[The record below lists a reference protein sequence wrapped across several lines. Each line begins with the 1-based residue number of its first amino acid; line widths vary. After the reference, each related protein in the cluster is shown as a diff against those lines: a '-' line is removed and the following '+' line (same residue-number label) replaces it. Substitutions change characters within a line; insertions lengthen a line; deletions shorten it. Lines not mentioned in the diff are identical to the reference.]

1 MVQRTVEPR
10 AEGFTVLRLL
20 RSRHTLALC
29 GYLLVALYL
38 ISSVL
43 SSFSTRFVGG
53 GTGDVYE
60 MARHVWWY
68 KTALESGD
76 DVFYQSLLAYPDG
89 FPSVVLWANPLQ
101 FFPMWLF
108 AFVMP
113 LAMAYN
119 LGILITL
126 TLNGWAMYIFARQ
139 RISSLRLAP
148 AWIAGLVYM
157 VFPIMQG
164 HLFDGHAGLIVQ
176 WTAPILLLSLFKH
189 VDAGRKRW
197 FALAVIFF
205 LLSALGHSLQFLYFH
220 APLFAL
226 FTLARVYRR
235 DYVGAT
241 RTIAVALVGT
251 ILLLGFLSPV
261 IERTLQSPHY
271 EEAGG
276 YVRYSIDL
284 LGLVSPSFENPFW
297 RDIAPHSGRVLGTNL
312 GEGASYIGFV
322 SGILALV
329 GLLFRRQTR
338 WWLLV
343 AAASWLLALGPVLK
357 ILDEAVSVS
366 VAGYSTVIP
375 LPYAFLMNLPFVE
388 LARTP
393 GRFMFLFS
401 AALSMMAGWG
411 MLVLWRGPLFQRRS
425 RLIRNGM
432 ALLLALLIFHDYQL
446 FAAFPS
452 IPAGIPQGI
461 HDLAKRN
468 DIRAVYNVPHD
479 HLLSVKEAMYLQTA
493 HGKPLVAGQET
504 RVTPV
509 DPARLVLLSSFHPL
523 VLAEARADAVIIN
536 KARALE
542 SGQFNTLYPLA
553 LERLGAPIFED
564 ERYAVFESRSLR
576 RSTTQEPVYSL
587 VSDAGSHN
595 VYTFKARP
603 GWLTFRA
610 TLTAVNR
617 RVNLSLNDVPL
628 QTVNVVG
635 QTELSIPLPIARRGY
650 NTLRIALDPP
660 CPDRVDTTV
669 LLCHDVAIGDVQI
682 EQLTDGAIYDPIRV
696 AGGIELSGYYMPE
709 DIAEE
714 LVIHLWWSFDA
725 PRTIND
731 QRFIH
736 VLNEERV
743 LMRQDDSPP
752 GDVQAGSGYLETV
765 RLDVGGFEPGEYRVL
780 TGWYALPDMVRYD
793 VLTNVAGAQD
803 STIELGRF
811 SVAE

>member
-1 MVQRTVEPR
+1 M
-10 AEGFTVLRLL
+10 LRLL
-20 RSRHTLALC
+20 RSHHTLALC
-29 GYLLVALYL
+29 GYLLVTLYL

-43 SSFSTRFVGG
+43 GSFSTRFLGG

-68 KTALESGD
+68 KTALENGD

-89 FPSVVLWANPLQ
+89 FPGTVLWANPLQ

-108 AFVMP
+108 AFIMP
-113 LAMAYN
+113 LATAYN
-119 LGILITL
+119 LGLLITL

-139 RISSLRLAP
+139 RISHRHLAP
-148 AWIAGLVYM
+148 AWIAGLIYM
-157 VFPIMQG
+157 VFPAMQG

-176 WTAPILLLSLFKH
+176 WPVPILLLSLFKY

-197 FALAVIFF
+197 FALSVIFF
-205 LLSALGHSLQFLYFH
+205 LLSAMGHSLQVVYLH
-220 APLFAL
+220 APLIAL
-226 FTLARVYRR
+226 FTLARLYRR

-241 RTIAVALVGT
+241 RTVTVALVAT
-251 ILLLGFLSPV
+251 ILLIGFLWPA

-271 EEAGG
+271 REVGG

-284 LGLVSPSFENPFW
+284 LGLVTPSFENPFW
-297 RDIAPHSGRVLGTNL
+297 RDIVPHSRHVLGTNL
-312 GEGASYIGFV
+312 GEGASYIGAIG
-322 SGILALV
+322 GILALV
-329 GLLFRRQTR
+329 GLLFRRQTH

-343 AAASWLLALGPVLK
+343 AVAAWLLALGPVLK
-357 ILDEAVSVS
+357 VLDEAVSVS

-393 GRFMFLFS
+393 GRFMFLF
-401 AALSMMAGWG
+401 AVALPMMAGWG
-411 MLVLWRGPLFQRRS
+411 MLLLWEGPLFQRRS
-425 RLIRNGM
+425 RRIRNAM

-452 IPAGIPQGI
+452 VPAAIPQGI
-461 HDLAKRN
+461 FDLAKRN

-479 HLLSVKEAMYLQTA
+479 NLLSAKEAMYLQTA
-493 HGKPLVAGQET
+493 HEKPLVAGQET
-504 RVTPV
+504 RITPV

-523 VLAEARADAVIIN
+523 LLGEAGADAVIIN
-536 KARALE
+536 KTRALE
-542 SGQFNTLYPLA
+542 SGQFNLLYPQA
-553 LERLGAPIFED
+553 LDRLGDPIYED
-564 ERYAVFESRSLR
+564 ERYAVFESRSSR
-576 RSTTQEPVYSL
+576 RGATREPVYSL

-595 VYTFKARP
+595 VYVFKQRP

-610 TLTAVNR
+610 TLAAVNR

-628 QTVNVVG
+628 QVVNVVG
-635 QTELSIPLPIARRGY
+635 QTVLSIPLPIARRGY
-650 NTLRIALDPP
+650 NTLRIELDPP

-669 LLCHDVAIGDVQI
+669 LLCHDVTVDDVWI

-696 AGGIELSGYYMPE
+696 AGGIELSGYHMPE
-709 DIAEE
+709 NIESE
-714 LVIHLWWSFDA
+714 LVLHLWWSFDS
-725 PRTIND
+725 PRTFND

-743 LMRQDDSPP
+743 LMRQDDIPFGP
-752 GDVQAGSGYLETV
+752 VGAGSEYLESV
-765 RLDVGGFEPGEYRVL
+765 RLNVRGFEPGEYLVL

-811 SVAE
+811 SVPE

>member
-1 MVQRTVEPR
+1 MT
-10 AEGFTVLRLL
+10 RLM
-20 RSRHTLALC
+20 RSQHTLAL
-29 GYLLVALYL
+29 GAYLLVALYL

-43 SSFSTRFVGG
+43 GSFSTRFVGG
-53 GTGDVYE
+53 GTSDVYE
-60 MARHVWWY
+60 MARHVWWF

-76 DVFYQSLLAYPDG
+76 DIFYQSLLAYPDG

-108 AFVMP
+108 AFFTP
-113 LAMAYN
+113 LAFAYN

-126 TLNGWAMYIFARQ
+126 TLNGWAMYYFARQ
-139 RISSLRLAP
+139 RISRRRLVP
-148 AWIAGLVYM
+148 AWIAGLIYM
-157 VFPIMQG
+157 VFPLMQG

-176 WTAPILLLSLFKH
+176 WPVPILLLCLFKY
-189 VDAGRKRW
+189 VDSGHKRW
-197 FALAVIFF
+197 FALALIFF
-205 LLSALGHSLQFLYFH
+205 LLSAMGHSLQFLYFH
-220 APLFAL
+220 VPLFAL
-226 FTLARVYRR
+226 FTLARLYRR

-241 RTIAVALVGT
+241 RALSVALVGT
-251 ILLLGFLSPV
+251 ILLIGFLSPV
-261 IERTLQSPHY
+261 IEKTLQSPHY
-271 EEAGG
+271 SEAGG

-284 LGLVSPSFENPFW
+284 LGLLTPSFENPFW
-297 RDIAPHSGRVLGTNL
+297 RDIAPHSSHVLGTNL
-312 GEGASYIGFV
+312 GEGASYLGLIG
-322 SGILALV
+322 GLLALI
-329 GLLFRRQTR
+329 GLLFRRQTH

-343 AAASWLLALGPVLK
+343 ALAAWLLALGPVLK

-393 GRFMFLFS
+393 GRFMFLF
-401 AALSMMAGWG
+401 AVALSMMAGWG
-411 MLVLWRGPLFQRRS
+411 MLILWASPLFQRRS
-425 RLIRNGM
+425 AKVRHGM
-432 ALLLALLIFHDYQL
+432 ALALALLIFHDYQL
-446 FAAFPS
+446 FAVFPS
-452 IPAGIPQGI
+452 VPALIPQGI
-461 HDLAKRN
+461 DDLAKRS
-468 DIRAVYNVPHD
+468 DIRAVYNAPHD

-493 HGKPLVAGQET
+493 HRKPLVAGQET

-509 DPARLVLLSSFHPL
+509 DPARLELLASFHPL

-553 LERLGAPIFED
+553 LERLGEPIYED
-564 ERYAVFESRSLR
+564 ERFAVFLSRSLR
-576 RSTTQEPVYSL
+576 RGSSQDPIYSV

-595 VYTFKARP
+595 VYTYKARP

-610 TLTAVNR
+610 NLSAVNR
-617 RVNLSLNDVPL
+617 RVNLTLNDIPL
-628 QTVNVVG
+628 QAVNVVG
-635 QTELSIPLPIARRGY
+635 ATEMSIPLPIARRGY

-660 CPDRVDTTV
+660 CPDRVDSPV
-669 LLCHDVAIGDVQI
+669 LLCHDVTIADVRI

-696 AGGIELSGYYMPE
+696 AGGIELSGYHMPGN
-709 DIAEE
+709 IQEE

-725 PRTIND
+725 PRSLND

-736 VLNEERV
+736 VLNEQRV
-743 LMRQDDSPP
+743 LMRQDDIPF
-752 GDVQAGSGYLETV
+752 GAAQAGSDYLETV
-765 RLDVGGFEPGEYRVL
+765 RLDVSGFEPGEYRVL

-811 SVAE
+811 RVAE

>member
-1 MVQRTVEPR
+1 M
-10 AEGFTVLRLL
+10 LRQL
-20 RSRHTLALC
+20 RSHHTLALC
-29 GYLLVALYL
+29 GYLLVTLYL
-38 ISSVL
+38 VSSVL
-43 SSFSTRFVGG
+43 SSFSTRFLGG

-68 KTALESGD
+68 KTALENGD

-89 FPSVVLWANPLQ
+89 FPGTVLWANPLQ

-113 LAMAYN
+113 LATAYN
-119 LGILITL
+119 LGLLIAL

-139 RISSLRLAP
+139 RISHRHLVP
-148 AWIAGLVYM
+148 AWIAGLIYM
-157 VFPIMQG
+157 VFPAMQG
-164 HLFDGHAGLIVQ
+164 HLFDGHAGLMVQ
-176 WTAPILLLSLFKH
+176 WPVPILLLSLFKY

-197 FALAVIFF
+197 FALSVIFF
-205 LLSALGHSLQFLYFH
+205 LLSAMGHSLQFLYLH
-220 APLFAL
+220 VPLVAL
-226 FTLARVYRR
+226 FTLARLYRR

-241 RTIAVALVGT
+241 RTVSVALVGT
-251 ILLLGFLSPV
+251 ILLIGFLWPV
-261 IERTLQSPHY
+261 VERTLQAPHY
-271 EEAGG
+271 GGAGG

-284 LGLVSPSFENPFW
+284 LGLITPSFENPFW
-297 RDIAPHSGRVLGTNL
+297 RDIAPHSSRVLGTNL
-312 GEGASYIGFV
+312 GEGASYIGAIG
-322 SGILALV
+322 GILTLV
-329 GLLFRRQTR
+329 GLLFRRQTH

-343 AAASWLLALGPVLK
+343 AVAAWLLALGPVLK
-357 ILDEAVSVS
+357 VLDEAVSVS

-393 GRFMFLFS
+393 GRFMFLF
-401 AALSMMAGWG
+401 AVALSIMAGWG
-411 MLVLWRGPLFQRRS
+411 MLVLWEGPLFQRRS
-425 RLIRNGM
+425 RLIRNAM
-432 ALLLALLIFHDYQL
+432 VVLLALLIFHDYQL

-452 IPAGIPQGI
+452 VPAAIPQGI
-461 HDLAKRN
+461 FDLAKRG

-493 HGKPLVAGQET
+493 HEKPLVAGHDT

-509 DPARLVLLSSFHPL
+509 DPARLVLLSRFHPL
-523 VLAEARADAVIIN
+523 LLAEAGADAVIIN

-542 SGQFNTLYPLA
+542 SGQFNLLYPQA
-553 LERLGAPIFED
+553 LERLGDPIYED
-564 ERYAVFESRSLR
+564 ERYAVFESRSSR
-576 RSTTQEPVYSL
+576 RSATQEPVDSL

-595 VYTFKARP
+595 VYIYKQRP

-610 TLTAVNR
+610 TLAAVNR

-628 QTVNVVG
+628 QAVNVVG
-635 QTELSIPLPIARRGY
+635 QTVLTIPLPIARRGY
-650 NTLRIALDPP
+650 NTLRIELDPP

-669 LLCHDVAIGDVQI
+669 LLCHDVSIEDVRI

-696 AGGIELSGYYMPE
+696 AGGIELSGYHMPE
-709 DIAEE
+709 NIEGQ
-714 LVIHLWWSFDA
+714 LVIHLWWSFDS
-725 PRTIND
+725 PRTFND

-743 LMRQDDSPP
+743 LMRQDDIPFGP
-752 GDVQAGSGYLETV
+752 VGAGSDYLETV
-765 RLDVGGFEPGEYRVL
+765 RLDVRGFEPGEYLVL